1 MENLFS
7 NLSEAFNLMS
17 NWEILA
23 ASLSIIY
30 LLMAIKQNIWC
41 WAAAFFSTLIY
52 TILFFDANLLMSS
65 LLNAYYLIMAIYGFY
80 SWKFANNENSSELKI
95 SSYGLKKNLI
105 IISTLAIISYF
116 VGFYMQNYTDAVN
129 AYLDSTITVFALFAT
144 FMMTRKILENWL
156 YWIVI
161 DTSAIYLYI
170 NQEFYVTA
178 LLMAIYTVLAAI
190 AYFEWKRELKSE
202 S

>member
-1 MENLFS
+1 M
-7 NLSEAFNLMS
+7 
-17 NWEILA
+17 
-23 ASLSIIY
+23 
-30 LLMAIKQNIWC
+30 
-41 WAAAFFSTLIY
+41 AAFISTLIY

-65 LLNAYYLIMAIYGFY
+65 FLNAYYLIMAIYGFY
-80 SWKFANNENSSELKI
+80 SWKFANNINKKKENNEKNSELKI
-95 SSYGLKKNLI
+95 SSYGFKKNLI

-161 DTSAIYLYI
+161 DLSAVYLYL

-178 LLMAIYTVLAAI
+178 LLMAIYTILATI
-190 AYFEWKRELKSE
+190 AYFEWKRELKNE
-202 S
+202 Y

>member
-1 MENLFS
+1 MDNIFS
-7 NLSEAFNLMS
+7 SLNEAFNLMS

-41 WAAAFFSTLIY
+41 WAAAFISTLIY
-52 TILFFDANLLMSS
+52 TILFFDASLLMSS
-65 LLNAYYLIMAIYGFY
+65 FLNAYYLLMAIYGFY
-80 SWKFANNENSSELKI
+80 SWKFANNKKNKELEI

-105 IISTLAIISYF
+105 IISSLAIISFF

-161 DTSAIYLYI
+161 DTSAVYLYI

-178 LLMAIYTVLAAI
+178 LLMVIYTVLAAI